1 MLIAIDGR
9 PFQGNITG
17 VGRYVYE
24 ICKVLERSLKNA
36 TFHIYSNRPMSIDP
50 LSSRWKFRYETNVG
64 LTKLQPPLWLK
75 FFSARLINNDE
86 ATCFWGPAFFL
97 PFGLDRSIKS
107 LLTVHDLNYLI
118 APETMTVMYQ
128 LFFKLFFKSG
138 LQNADLISTNS
149 QGTSNRLEQ
158 FFSKK
163 ADIIAPPSVN
173 TNKFYPPSRNTIQ
186 NIKTKYNLKDPYFL
200 SVSTLEPRK
209 NLHVLMDAFELF
221 LQENPEK
228 NCKLVLVGGSGWKN
242 NDLLTRI
249 SNNSSTQQ
257 LGFVPDEDLPALY
270 ANAISLI
277 FPSKYEGF
285 GMPVLEARLCGTTT
299 IASDIDEIREAGGDD
314 TIYIKPN
321 AQNIA
326 AAMKKIWTERP
337 QITPST
343 FLTWEKSGERIL
355 RGLSKLTRK

>member
-17 VGRYVYE
+17 IGRYVYE
-24 ICKVLERSLKNA
+24 MCSVLDKTLTDT

-50 LSSRWKFRYETNVG
+50 LSKRWKFRYESNVG
-64 LTKLQPPLWLK
+64 LSKLQPPLWLK
-75 FFSARLINNDE
+75 FFSAKMINSDKP
-86 ATCFWGPAFFL
+86 TCFWGPAFFL

-118 APETMTVMYQ
+118 APETMPIMYQ
-128 LFFKLFFKSG
+128 LFFKLFFRSG
-138 LQNADLISTNS
+138 LRSADLISTIS
-149 QGTSNRLEQ
+149 QGTSNRLNK
-158 FFSKK
+158 FFSRK

-173 TNKFYPPSRNTIQ
+173 LDKFYPPNEDVRKNTLE
-186 NIKTKYNLKDPYFL
+186 KYDLNSSYFL

-209 NLHVLMDAFELF
+209 NLDVLIDAFELF
-221 LQENPEK
+221 IKKYPEK
-228 NCKLVLVGGSGWKN
+228 NCKLVLAGASGWKN
-242 NDLLTRI
+242 NDLLSKI
-249 SNNSSTQQ
+249 SNHPAIQK

-270 ANAISLI
+270 ANAVSLI

-285 GMPVLEARLCGTTT
+285 GMPVLEASLCGTTA

-314 TIYIKPN
+314 TIYVTPN
-321 AQNIA
+321 ALNIA
-326 AAMKKIWTERP
+326 TAMKTIWDKRP
-337 QITPST
+337 DITPSNY
-343 FLTWEKSGERIL
+343 LTWEESGERIA